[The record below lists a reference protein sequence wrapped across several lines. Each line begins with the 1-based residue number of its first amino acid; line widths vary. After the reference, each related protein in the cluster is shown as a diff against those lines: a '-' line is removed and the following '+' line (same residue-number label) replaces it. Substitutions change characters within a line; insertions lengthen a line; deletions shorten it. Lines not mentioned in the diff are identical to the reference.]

1 MSATSHFFFSS
12 KNQSSAPR
20 STKLLLKIKSRRKGL
35 ELTFLANIL
44 GVSRKK
50 KNPNK
55 QQPAIRVII
64 LPTDSEGADGA
75 QPRLRRAAPPTR
87 PGGTGQPPAEAGRR
101 RYRLTGSAPQPKP
114 TKPVAL
120 RRGAGSKAGRAAETI
135 PPPGPTCPPPLSSAA
150 AGRAGSPLRAG
161 RRWDKAEAASATTPT
176 PHGRSRRSP
185 SCQGAPWPL
194 PSPISARRSSS
205 PPLFSSS
212 GAREAAAGG
221 GTPGGLWGCSP
232 APPQCRPRPL
242 LANYNS
248 HRPPRH
254 LPPPPRP
261 GGARGRGRGRGGR
274 ATRWDPAGGGDGVL
288 KYTPQQRQ

>member
-1 MSATSHFFFSS
+1 MPPVNFFFLL
-12 KNQSSAPR
+12 KINHTVPR

-50 KNPNK
+50 KNNNNK
-55 QQPAIRVII
+55 
-64 LPTDSEGADGA
+64 PTTGNTGDYSTNRFGRG
-75 QPRLRRAAPPTR
+75 RRRTAAAEAGSTPHLTPTR
-87 PGGTGQPPAEAGRR
+87 PGGTGQPPAQAGRR
-101 RYRLTGSAPQPKP
+101 RHRLTGSAPQPKP

-161 RRWDKAEAASATTPT
+161 RLWDKAEAASASTPR
-176 PHGRSRRSP
+176 PHGRSRHSP
-185 SCQGAPWPL
+185 SCQGAPWLL

-242 LANYNS
+242 PANYNS
-248 HRPPRH
+248 QRPSRRPPAGRCAG
-254 LPPPPRP
+254 P
-261 GGARGRGRGRGGR
+261 GPGRSWDPLGPRGRR
-274 ATRWDPAGGGDGVL
+274 
-288 KYTPQQRQ
+288 